1 MPFQQSQPLR
11 LRRRQPLPPH
21 RFCRELRLPLRTPG
35 LRRRQRLLRRIPE
48 AVTAE
53 AAATATEVAQDPLFP
68 ASLLRIRLLEERL
81 ADRDE
86 QLAEAA
92 QRAAIAEAQAQAA
105 SAQG

>member
-11 LRRRQPLPPH
+11 LRRRQPQSPH
-21 RFCRELRLPLRTPG
+21 RLRRQPRLLLRTPG